1 MENFQ
6 FSDNDIFQDA
16 FNTAFGG
23 NATSAQVASIV
34 DPDTLLDT
42 GTGWLGGG
50 VNDQQSFNDIDQLA
64 TNTAFGGSATSA
76 QVASISDGDTLVD
89 AGHDMYP
96 VYY

>member
-6 FSDNDIFQDA
+6 FSDNDVFQDA

-23 NATSAQVASIV
+23 NATSAQVASIA

-42 GTGWLGGG
+42 GSSWLGGG
-50 VNDQQSFNDIDQLA
+50 FNDQQSFNTIDQVA
-64 TNTAFGGSATSA
+64 TNTALGGSATSA

-89 AGHDMYP
+89 ASHDFP

>member
-23 NATSAQVASIV
+23 NATSAQVASIA

-42 GTGWLGGG
+42 GSSWFGGG
-50 VNDQQSFNDIDQLA
+50 FNDQQSFNTIDQVA
-64 TNTAFGGSATSA
+64 TNTALGGSATSA

-89 AGHDMYP
+89 ASHDFP

>member
-6 FSDNDIFQDA
+6 FSDNDVFQDA
-16 FNTAFGG
+16 F
-23 NATSAQVASIV
+23 
-34 DPDTLLDT
+34 
-42 GTGWLGGG
+42 
-50 VNDQQSFNDIDQLA
+50 
-64 TNTAFGGSATSA
+64 NTAFGGSATSA

>member
-6 FSDNDIFQDA
+6 FSDNDVFHDA

-23 NATSAQVASIV
+23 NATSAQVASIA

-42 GTGWLGGG
+42 GSSIWLGGG
-50 VNDQQSFNDIDQLA
+50 FNDQQSFNTIDQVA
-64 TNTAFGGSATSA
+64 TNTALGGSATSA

-89 AGHDMYP
+89 ASHDFP

>member
-23 NATSAQVASIV
+23 NATSAQVASIA

-42 GTGWLGGG
+42 GSSWFGGG
-50 VNDQQSFNDIDQLA
+50 VNDQQSFNTIDQSA
-64 TNTAFGGSATSA
+64 FNTSFGGSATSA

-89 AGHDMYP
+89 ASHDFP

>member
-6 FSDNDIFQDA
+6 FSANDIDQHV

-23 NATSAQVASIV
+23 SATSAQLANIS

-42 GTGWLGGG
+42 GSSWFGGG
-50 VNDQQSFNDIDQLA
+50 GNDQQSFNTIDQSA
-64 TNTAFGGSATSA
+64 FNTSFGGSATSA

-89 AGHDMYP
+89 ASHDFP

>member
-23 NATSAQVASIV
+23 NATSAQVASI
-34 DPDTLLDT
+34 
-42 GTGWLGGG
+42 
-50 VNDQQSFNDIDQLA
+50 
-64 TNTAFGGSATSA
+64 
-76 QVASISDGDTLVD
+76 SDGDTLVD
-89 AGHDMYP
+89 ASHDFP

>member
-23 NATSAQVASIV
+23 NATSAQVASIA

-42 GTGWLGGG
+42 GSSWFGGG
-50 VNDQQSFNDIDQLA
+50 FNDQQSFNTIDQSA
-64 TNTAFGGSATSA
+64 FNTSFGGSATSA

-89 AGHDMYP
+89 ASHDFP

>member
-34 DPDTLLDT
+34 DPDTLLDTGT

-89 AGHDMYP
+89 AG
-96 VYY
+96 

>member
-6 FSDNDIFQDA
+6 FSDNDVFQDA

-23 NATSAQVASIV
+23 NATSAQVASIA

-42 GTGWLGGG
+42 GSSWFGGG
-50 VNDQQSFNDIDQLA
+50 FNDQQSFNTIDQVA
-64 TNTAFGGSATSA
+64 TNTALGGSATSA

-89 AGHDMYP
+89 ASHDFP